1 MTDEQTSRL
10 PSPQTTLV
18 ILLGASEW
26 PRDPDDFPAHKA
38 FQAAAE
44 QIYRYFV
51 QSFGIPRGNVL
62 QLFNSN
68 LNANAIDERI
78 YHHLER
84 FKGQARD
91 VIVYYIGRGEQT
103 YANQL
108 YLTIRK
114 TREDNPE
121 GTSLQITSLAK
132 TVLAQARTMRR
143 FYILDCGFAAR
154 AIQGLQGIAQVDLLF
169 GSIEEAERGTHGYT
183 GLFSSGMS
191 DDAAILPD
199 DTNTFF
205 TEALLQ
211 VLSAGNANSDKPLSF
226 YDVYT
231 VINATMN
238 ALHQKYLSTHPETQ
252 EPPRVQMYPGDI
264 TNIPILPKSKP
275 SSGRFLL
282 PLPAAADRSFP
293 PLRRLWF
300 LAITF
305 IVLVL
310 VASVSVLHPWAVS
323 PKRGTLLLAYGGH
336 TGNVDSVAWS
346 PDGQQIATASEDDTM
361 QVWNA
366 NTGATQK
373 IHRYGHGSY
382 AITWL
387 PTGTFIAFA
396 SDFVSNNTDPTTIQV
411 WNADTNRIR
420 FTWTAQT
427 TAQQVTDGFHY
438 SQLAWSPDGK
448 YLAIVGSANG
458 YLWVALS
465 VLDVAKKTLLF
476 TQPVKNSFI
485 ERIAWSPDGTRIA
498 YTDSGDN
505 NIQVINATTSQ
516 HLSQY
521 DPSPH
526 FKSDEGVSGL
536 AWSPDGKYLAAGM
549 SNGTPSALN
558 GQVHI
563 CDAQT
568 GKIVYTYSG
577 HTAGVTAI
585 VWSLDGKHI
594 ASADATH
601 IHVWEAFTGHDPYIY
616 DNQSGQIL
624 GLAWSPDSTRI
635 ASVGTSNVDGN
646 GLGKAVVWQAV

>member
-62 QLFNSN
+62 QLFNTN

-108 YLTIRK
+108 YLAIRK

-132 TVLAQARTMRR
+132 TVFWQARTMRR

-205 TEALLQ
+205 TEAFLQ
-211 VLSAGNANSDKPLSF
+211 VLSTGNADSDKPLSF

-231 VINATMN
+231 VINAKMS

-264 TNIPILPKSKP
+264 TKIPILPKSKP

-282 PLPAAADRSFP
+282 PLPAAADRGFP
-293 PLRRLWF
+293 SLRRLWL

-305 IVLVL
+305 ILLVL

-323 PKRGTLLLAYGGH
+323 PKRGTLLLAYRGH
-336 TGNVDSVAWS
+336 TSTVDSVAWS
-346 PDGQQIATASEDDTM
+346 PDGQQIATASEDGTA

-366 NTGATQK
+366 NTGDIQK
-373 IHRYGHGSY
+373 IHRYGRGSY

-387 PTGTFIAFA
+387 STGTFIAFT
-396 SDFVSNNTDPTTIQV
+396 SINTDPATIQV
-411 WNADTNRIR
+411 WNADTDQIL
-420 FTWTAQT
+420 FTWTAKT
-427 TAQQVTDGFHY
+427 TAQQVIDGFHFP
-438 SQLAWSPDGK
+438 QLAWSPDGK
-448 YLAIVGSANG
+448 YLALVTSTSQAE
-458 YLWVALS
+458 WVALS

-476 TQPVKNSFI
+476 TQRITNGLYIDAMVWSPDSTRIAYSNDGVVRVINATTDQQLFRYDPYQEIAEGVNSL
-485 ERIAWSPDGTRIA
+485 AWSPDGT
-498 YTDSGDN
+498 
-505 NIQVINATTSQ
+505 
-516 HLSQY
+516 
-521 DPSPH
+521 
-526 FKSDEGVSGL
+526 
-536 AWSPDGKYLAAGM
+536 YLAAGA
-549 SNGTPSALN
+549 STQEPNPL
-558 GQVHI
+558 
-563 CDAQT
+563 T
-568 GKIVYTYSG
+568 GLVRIYNIKTHKTVYIYSG
-577 HTAGVTAI
+577 HTDGITAI
-585 VWSLDGKHI
+585 VWSPDGNHI
-594 ASADATH
+594 ASVDLKH
-601 IHVWEAFTGHDPYIY
+601 IHVWDALTGGNSYIY
-616 DNQSGQIL
+616 TPPGQISD
-624 GLAWSPDSTRI
+624 LAWSPDSTRI
-635 ASVGTSNVDGN
+635 ASVGIGQGGGTG
-646 GLGKAVVWQAV
+646 AAIVWQAV